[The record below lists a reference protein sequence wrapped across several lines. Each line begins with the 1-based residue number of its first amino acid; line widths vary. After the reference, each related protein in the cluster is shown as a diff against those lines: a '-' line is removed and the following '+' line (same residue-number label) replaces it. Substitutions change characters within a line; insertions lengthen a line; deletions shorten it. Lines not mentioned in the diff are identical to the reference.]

1 MRDALPNATFLGF
14 TGTPV
19 EKSDANTRAVFG
31 EYVDIYDIKRAV
43 DDGSTVPIYY
53 ESRLAHIK
61 LDKEQAAVLDEK
73 INALLENYG
82 EADEVAQRVRQKAK
96 WARVEAVVSS
106 EGRVKQVAAD
116 IVQHFEQR
124 REVTL
129 GKAMIVC
136 ISRQACVAHV
146 RCPQSLAPRLACQ
159 GRNKRRHE
167 GGDDGQCQ

>member
-82 EADEVAQRVRQKAK
+82 EADEVAQRVRPKGQM
-96 WARVEAVVSS
+96 
-106 EGRVKQVAAD
+106 G
-116 IVQHFEQR
+116 
-124 REVTL
+124 T
-129 GKAMIVC
+129 
-136 ISRQACVAHV
+136 
-146 RCPQSLAPRLACQ
+146 
-159 GRNKRRHE
+159 
-167 GGDDGQCQ
+167 GGGCGQQ